1 MYVWVYVK
9 TKKKK
14 TQRII
19 TVVTNTLAFPASIPT
34 IPHCT
39 VTVYSFGWKGPHAQL
54 QTLALFMEPTWII
67 PSFLAQRLNQE
78 WKLIQSVSTWHSL
91 GLSGVL
97 INKHVG
103 KFDPVRMKPRTS
115 WLLSSFLS
123 SFSFSPYSPLWWRM
137 WGERIFFYPSVVFS
151 AGLIVKLTW
160 DRLTREKVNLILHIQ
175 EPHRH
180 ERVKG
185 RRVKGG
191 IWPSWAK

>member
-123 SFSFSPYSPLWWRM
+123 SFSFSPYSPLWWSM
-137 WGERIFFYPSVVFS
+137 WGERIFFYPSVVFFC
-151 AGLIVKLTW
+151 
-160 DRLTREKVNLILHIQ
+160 
-175 EPHRH
+175 
-180 ERVKG
+180 
-185 RRVKGG
+185 
-191 IWPSWAK
+191 WPNSQIDNETD